1 MNNISENVT
10 VINTS
15 HNNIDLNIFDNINR
29 ELLNQFDELLIL
41 PEVGIQ
47 KARSIL
53 YRYGFSIPT
62 DYVINH
68 AGDEVAFE
76 LEQHDA
82 SLLGTNVNTKVYLY
96 LIYYLIEARYEFYGE
111 IIDAIE
117 LDKILE
123 DSDEEIK
130 IDGF

>member
-1 MNNISENVT
+1 
-10 VINTS
+10 
-15 HNNIDLNIFDNINR
+15 
-29 ELLNQFDELLIL
+29 
-41 PEVGIQ
+41 
-47 KARSIL
+47 
-53 YRYGFSIPT
+53 
-62 DYVINH
+62 
-68 AGDEVAFE
+68 
-76 LEQHDA
+76 
-82 SLLGTNVNTKVYLY
+82 LY